1 MVERLISK
9 APCDGSHLLHM
20 TGPRTSIPAFPT
32 GRPVVAQVKMK
43 CVSHILRRA
52 PACSNI
58 GAAVDRLTSCFTVN
72 EKRTNHLD

>member
-9 APCDGSHLLHM
+9 APCDGSHLLPM
-20 TGPRTSIPAFPT
+20 TRSRTSFPAVSDRST
-32 GRPVVAQVKMK
+32 GRCSVKMK

-58 GAAVDRLTSCFTVN
+58 GAAVDRSTDRVSP
-72 EKRTNHLD
+72 